1 MANYNVDIAV
11 VIKGNEKLTKF
22 KNTTKALSI
31 EISQVNKALKVLQL
45 GGNGAVK
52 SFDSL
57 NKVLSTAKANFN
69 SVASGTKLQEKAARQ
84 LVLAEKEL
92 NKEIKQR
99 ERLLQRI
106 STKPLP
112 LPGSGVGSD
121 PVAKSIRR
129 RRRKLAG
136 NPQAYSSPISPV
148 QASQLEM
155 IPGFG
160 MGSLQGQSSPVG
172 DRIAKALENEKK
184 LVKEVEA
191 IRGRASKK
199 RAANTKR
206 QLALEKRSNA
216 FVKKAIK
223 EEAAL
228 RKKADK
234 EANQLAEKRRTRRR
248 QLGSTISSAAIG
260 GAFPLL
266 FGQTGAAAIGGGVG
280 GLAGGAIG
288 GQFGFALSIV
298 GTAIGSAVDKA
309 EKFNQSLVDL
319 NTRMGTTG
327 SSTAITAKEVN
338 SLAKS
343 LNITKEEVFGVLG
356 AFREFGDGDIAKS
369 MAMIFGSDAGG
380 VDRFAGLDRS
390 AKLAQEIFNA
400 RKQIGN
406 EAAKNLLIQNQSV
419 ETAVIELALV
429 KAKAKAEQDAAI
441 ARVKAVSAFDQFRA
455 NTPGLLILRAMG
467 KMKITDYGDIRAE
480 NLQKKFAEDNITLLE
495 NYKKGIIEAREL
507 LDLLR
512 ESQGQFGIS
521 GTLQFSAITDK
532 VKDLQD
538 EIKKLTNPIY
548 MVLTLSET
556 MANSFEESFKGII
569 KGTMSVSDAFRNMLN
584 RIADHFLDTAARML
598 ANQFQQGILGLLGN
612 LIPKPPTPTLTS
624 EQIQNRFALAE
635 SSRATGGPVK
645 GGSSYLVG
653 ERGPELFS
661 PGVSGMITP
670 NEMLGGST
678 NIVVNVDASGSSVE
692 GDEEQGRELGRMIS
706 VAIQSELIKQKR
718 PGGMLA

>member
-1 MANYNVDIAV
+1 M
-11 VIKGNEKLTKF
+11 
-22 KNTTKALSI
+22 
-31 EISQVNKALKVLQL
+31 
-45 GGNGAVK
+45 
-52 SFDSL
+52 
-57 NKVLSTAKANFN
+57 
-69 SVASGTKLQEKAARQ
+69 
-84 LVLAEKEL
+84 
-92 NKEIKQR
+92 
-99 ERLLQRI
+99 
-106 STKPLP
+106 P

-223 EEAAL
+223 EETAL
-228 RKKADK
+228 RKKAEA
-234 EANQLAEKRRTRRR
+234 EANKLATKRRARR
-248 QLGSTISSAAIG
+248 QRLGSTASSAIIG

-266 FGQTGAAAIGGGVG
+266 FGQTGAAAVGGGIG

-288 GQFGFALSIV
+288 GQFGFALSIL

-309 EKFNQSLVDL
+309 DKFNKSLVEL

-327 SSTAITAKEVN
+327 SETAITAKEVN
-338 SLAKS
+338 NLAKS
-343 LNITKEEVFGVLG
+343 LNITKEEAFGVLG
-356 AFREFGDGDIAKS
+356 AFKEFGDGDIAKS
-369 MAMIFGSDAGG
+369 MAMIFGTDAGG
-380 VDRFAGLDRS
+380 ADRFAGLNRS
-390 AKLAQEIFNA
+390 SKLAQEIFDT

-406 EAAKNLLIQNQSV
+406 EAAKNLLIQNQ
-419 ETAVIELALV
+419 TNDAAVVELALV
-429 KAKAKAEQDAAI
+429 KAKVKAEQDAAI
-441 ARVKAVSAFDQFRA
+441 ARARAVSPFDQLRA
-455 NTPGLLILRAMG
+455 GTPGLLLLRMMG
-467 KMKITDYGDIRAE
+467 KMKVTEYGDIRAE
-480 NLQKKFAEDNITLLE
+480 NLQKKFTEENITLLE

-512 ESQGQFGIS
+512 ESQGQYGIS
-521 GTLQFSAITDK
+521 GTLNFNAVTDK

-538 EIKKLTNPIY
+538 EMKALQNPIR
-548 MVLTLSET
+548 
-556 MANSFEESFKGII
+556 MAIEISDVMAASFEESFKGII
-569 KGTMSVSDAFRNMLN
+569 KGTMTVADAFRNMLN
-584 RIADHFLDTAARML
+584 RIADHFLDAAARMM
-598 ANQFQQGILGLLGN
+598 ANQLQQGILGLFSNMFSFGN
-612 LIPKPPTPTLTS
+612 PSTQQLVNQDIARYGNTVPAGSFNITPK
-624 EQIQNRFALAE
+624 AE
-635 SSRATGGPVK
+635 GGPVT
-645 GGSSYLVG
+645 GGKSYLVG

-670 NEMLGGST
+670 NEMLGGTTSV
-678 NIVVNVDASGSSVE
+678 VVNVDASGTSVQ
-692 GDEEQGRELGRMIS
+692 GDQPNAEELGRLIGA
-706 VAIQSELIKQKR
+706 VVQSELIKEKR
-718 PGGMLA
+718 PGGLLSIMATFPSINPTYQARKTTAPRVNTTQFNDGYQHRIKFGLNTKPYVWSLTF